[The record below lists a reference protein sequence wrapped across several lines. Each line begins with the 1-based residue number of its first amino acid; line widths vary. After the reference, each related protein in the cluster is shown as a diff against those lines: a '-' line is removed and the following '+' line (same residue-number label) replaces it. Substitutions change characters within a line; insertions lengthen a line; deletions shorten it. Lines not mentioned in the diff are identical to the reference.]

1 MHTLKILLTG
11 SLLTLLGLSG
21 CGGGDSSSSSGGGGA
36 GGTGSTGGA
45 GGATAMTG
53 MVSMTFALSKGAKAS
68 PALVDPLKGTVY
80 GSLYKQEDV
89 TAAGPIDGAMEVAS
103 VEVADVDLTTLD
115 VSAEMWMNHEV
126 PVGSFTF
133 LGFYDLDGNGSA
145 TFEPDAGDPVTLPS
159 ANKFDVTAG
168 QETALTATFDLV
180 LN

>member
-1 MHTLKILLTG
+1 MHTPQTLLIG
-11 SLLTLLGLSG
+11 SLLTLLALPG
-21 CGGGDSSSSSGGGGA
+21 CGDGSGSSGTGGGGA
-36 GGTGSTGGA
+36 GGTGGTGGA
-45 GGATAMTG
+45 GGTTAMTG
-53 MVSMTFALSKGAKAS
+53 MVSMTFALSNGAKAS

-89 TAAGPIDGAMEVAS
+89 TAAGPISGAMEVAS

-115 VSAEMWMNHEV
+115 VSAEMWMSSEV

-133 LGFYDLDGNGSA
+133 LGFFDLDANG
-145 TFEPDAGDPVTLPS
+145 TPTYEPDAGDPVTLPS

-168 QETALTATFDLV
+168 QETDLTATFDLV